1 MNNKDFLCEDIV
13 LESIS
18 KNDKKVLDFG
28 CGSGSFTEMLYSK
41 GRDVY
46 GCDADISPDF
56 PYDPIFDTC

>member
-46 GCDADISPDF
+46 GCDANVSLVEKL
-56 PYDPIFDTC
+56 